1 MVKFT
6 IRNSNV
12 QMFNTNA
19 TPGCCA
25 VFKGLLIFMLNDIF
39 EEAVEKKIT
48 PNQMIPSNFE
58 PAAGKYRHLVVVYF
72 FFHIFFQCSPV
83 IYCSGEVFASSECW
97 VQFFFTALCQM
108 LATLAGAECG
118 RRVVVCAGWNVT
130 IVWSNFEYPASCI
143 TLLLLDGVFPGGR
156 TDFFPSPLHD
166 HRIWV
171 TVRLSVEYSLGV
183 N

>member
-12 QMFNTNA
+12 QMFNTNVKIVNNVETDFDCA

-25 VFKGLLIFMLNDIF
+25 KLLKKNYTKSND
-39 EEAVEKKIT
+39 
-48 PNQMIPSNFE
+48 PQ
-58 PAAGKYRHLVVVYF
+58 
-72 FFHIFFQCSPV
+72 
-83 IYCSGEVFASSECW
+83 
-97 VQFFFTALCQM
+97 QFRTRRWQVPTLGGSM

-130 IVWSNFEYPASCI
+130 IVWFNFEYPASCI

>member
-1 MVKFT
+1 MEKTEFT
-6 IRNSNV
+6 DLFKRKKRKQEKLNDQFNGKIYNTEFECTNV
-12 QMFNTNA
+12 QYKCYA
-19 TPGCCA
+19 
-25 VFKGLLIFMLNDIF
+25 GLLCSIQGFMLNDIF

-58 PAAGKYRHLVVVYF
+58 PAAGKYRHLVV
-72 FFHIFFQCSPV
+72 
-83 IYCSGEVFASSECW
+83 
-97 VQFFFTALCQM
+97 M
-108 LATLAGAECG
+108 LATLAGAKCG